1 MNLEELQK
9 EAEKDSH
16 IDDLSLDIESLKIPN
31 LKSKWLRYHS
41 HWSLLVK
48 KTKSDFNVLKLQKTE
63 YYGGKATAEVYRD
76 NPFDH
81 KVLKADIPLYL
92 DGDED
97 MNNLKNKIAYYEQ
110 CVYVCTE
117 VITELTWRH
126 QNIKNSIDWKRFTE
140 GTL

>member
-9 EAEKDSH
+9 EAERDSQ
-16 IDDLSLDIESLKIPN
+16 IDDLALDIESLKIPN

-48 KTKSDFNVLKLQKTE
+48 KTKGDLNVLKLQKTE

-92 DGDED
+92 DGDAD
-97 MNNLKNKIAYYEQ
+97 MNNLRNKIAYYEQ
-110 CVYVCTE
+110 CVFVCTE
-117 VITELTWRH
+117 TITELTWRH

>member
-9 EAEKDSH
+9 EAEKDSQ
-16 IDDLSLDIESLKIPN
+16 IDDLALDIESLKIPN

-48 KTKSDFNVLKLQKTE
+48 KTKGDFNVLKLKKTE

-117 VITELTWRH
+117 VITELTLRN